1 MTVRAVLDR
10 ERVPGAAPS
19 GPCELSGEDADVHI
33 PHDLPPSGVR
43 RVVDTS
49 QGDCRSGLT
58 ERGAVIVETRVG
70 HPDDL
75 TAAIEAEGPVA
86 VVPGEVRLD
95 DPVRLRVQG
104 VDRLDGIDEF
114 DGRLIG
120 ERGDESAEDEPVL
133 REEPKERDPARR
145 QPIWPFGLAR
155 PDEVDQA
162 DRHSSIVYGPRGRRW
177 DGRDVDPTGRKLKG
191 RCLADRLRVPAVG
204 SQ

>member
-19 GPCELSGEDADVHI
+19 GPCELSGEDAHVHI

-43 RVVDTS
+43 RVVDIS
-49 QGDCRSGLT
+49 QGDCPCGLT
-58 ERGAVIVETRVG
+58 ERGAVIIETRVR

-75 TAAIEAEGPVA
+75 TAAVEAEGPVA

-114 DGRLIG
+114 DRRLSG
-120 ERGDESAEDEPVL
+120 ERGDESCRDSRSHPSEIPGPECAEYG
-133 REEPKERDPARR
+133 RFA
-145 QPIWPFGLAR
+145 LAR
-155 PDEVDQA
+155 
-162 DRHSSIVYGPRGRRW
+162 GGRW
-177 DGRDVDPTGRKLKG
+177 DSCMAEPRLDRFGRFARGDN
-191 RCLADRLRVPAVG
+191 
-204 SQ
+204 